1 MLCAS
6 FITEATLVPKHGG
19 STLTFTVENSC
30 QGENSFVKSV
40 KAFHGSSDRSH
51 FPIPI
56 CNIRFEN
63 GECSKPVGCSCLS
76 HSLTGRIDNFRGD
89 ALTLVGELG
98 NGHKFE
104 KVVDFIKTA
113 LPGTATPE
121 QEQEQDP
128 PQWNNSLTMIVAVSA
143 SGVVVVTVIVVLV
156 ACSITKKIRERRSRP
171 RSLGY
176 PGRPLPLRPMSPEA
190 EKLNQ
195 RWQSRRSSKT
205 HSNHSY
211 DEVVEVPAN
220 YIGTGASQDLSTA
233 YTQSK
238 GDTYYLHAVSSAS
251 DEHRFLHKQENT
263 LKPCQKKFDDD
274 GYILP
279 STPLST
285 ERTCT
290 KKDTVKPSNENSL
303 KIKKV
308 TPGLSYENSPGI
320 KKVVPG
326 SSYEN
331 SGENMEAACRPTLK
345 NTAGRKQ
352 GTRGA
357 AYENCEEKKKSS
369 KHLSYTNLS

>member
-1 MLCAS
+1 MHFLRTLCLAPALALTIQAVCGDVLCAS
-6 FITEATLVPKHGG
+6 FITKATLVPKHGG

-56 CNIRFEN
+56 CNIRFED

-113 LPGTATPE
+113 LPSTATPE

-128 PQWNNSLTMIVAVSA
+128 PQGNNSLTLIVAVSA

-156 ACSITKKIRERRSRP
+156 ARCIQKKIRERRSRP
-171 RSLGY
+171 RSRGY
-176 PGRPLPLRPMSPEA
+176 PERPLPLRPMSPEG

-211 DEVVEVPAN
+211 DEVVDVPGSINEA
-220 YIGTGASQDLSTA
+220 GALQDHCTA

-238 GDTYYLHAVSSAS
+238 GDNYYLQAVNTAS
-251 DEHRFLHKQENT
+251 DERRVHHKEGHALRQCHT
-263 LKPCQKKFDDD
+263 QFDDD

-279 STPLST
+279 ITPLSN
-285 ERTCT
+285 ESNRTCT
-290 KKDTVKPSNENSL
+290 KKD
-303 KIKKV
+303 
-308 TPGLSYENSPGI
+308 
-320 KKVVPG
+320 
-326 SSYEN
+326 
-331 SGENMEAACRPTLK
+331 AAGQTIP
-345 NTAGRKQ
+345 
-352 GTRGA
+352 
-357 AYENCEEKKKSS
+357 
-369 KHLSYTNLS
+369 